1 MDMALEVIARRHGA
15 KLVIDV
21 SEQLIHDR
29 IRTRSD
35 QQRMALVKRLG
46 THNRRVVEAVA
57 LMEQN
62 LEEPLPLDEIASQVE
77 VSVRQL
83 QRLFEQE
90 LNVAPRQWYLQLRVK
105 RAQRLLAETDLAVLE
120 VGVACGFSSS
130 SSFARTF
137 RAHYGYSP
145 RQVRSAIAEK
155 TFKAQ

>member
-1 MDMALEVIARRHGA
+1 MALEMIARRHGA
-15 KLVIDV
+15 KLAIDV

-57 LMEQN
+57 LMEQT
-62 LEEPLPLDEIASQVE
+62 LEEPLTLEEVASRVE

-90 LNVAPRQWYLQLRVK
+90 LNVTPRQWYLQLRIK
-105 RAQRLLAETDLAVLE
+105 RARRLLAETDLAVLA

-137 RAHYGYSP
+137 RAYYGYSP
-145 RQVRSAIAEK
+145 RHVRYSSVEK
-155 TFKAQ
+155 DA

>member
-15 KLVIDV
+15 KLAIDV

-46 THNRRVVEAVA
+46 THNRRVVESVA

-62 LEEPLPLDEIASQVE
+62 LEEPLTLEEVASRVE

-90 LNVAPRQWYLQLRVK
+90 LNATPRQWYLQLRTK
-105 RAQRLLAETDLAVLE
+105 RARRLLAETDLTVLA

-137 RAHYGYSP
+137 RAHYGCSP
-145 RQVRSAIAEK
+145 RQVREK
-155 TFKAQ
+155 GI